1 MTFRRW
7 KGETVTERRRRLS
20 GGLVMRGLSVLL
32 LLALAEVLY
41 VLWVIW

>member
-7 KGETVTERRRRLS
+7 KGETVTEHRQGLL
-20 GGLVMRGLSVLL
+20 GGLVMRGLPV
-32 LLALAEVLY
+32 LLALAEALY